1 MQDNNFRMSFLQRF
15 FMLFGILSFIL
26 ILLLIAGGAYLWV
39 KDPFGLK
46 PLLLPAQTETSITS
60 TPSPTSTGA
69 GASVKA
75 LLTPEQ
81 QKLLDAAGVDVS
93 KLPKEVTPE
102 LKACAESRLGK
113 ERLAALKAG
122 AQPTLSD
129 LLAAKSCIN

>member
-1 MQDNNFRMSFLQRF
+1 
-15 FMLFGILSFIL
+15 MLFGMLSFFL
-26 ILLLIAGGAYLWV
+26 ILLLIAGGTYLWV

-46 PLLLPAQTETSITS
+46 PLLIPTYTDTSATS
-60 TPSPTSTGA
+60 TPSPSSIDA

-129 LLAAKSCIN
+129 LLAAKGCVNQ